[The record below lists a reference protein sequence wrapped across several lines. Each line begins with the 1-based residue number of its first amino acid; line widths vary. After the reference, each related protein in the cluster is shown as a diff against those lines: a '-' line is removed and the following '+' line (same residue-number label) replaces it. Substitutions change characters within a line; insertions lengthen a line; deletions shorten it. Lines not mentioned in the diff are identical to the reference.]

1 MVKKKG
7 LQRVSINISKI
18 PTKEKK
24 EHIFFLDRWVPFCT
38 MCQCCK
44 EQYSVYLISHLHQ
57 KIERICILSN
67 TKANYRPHIP
77 LHNFSKW
84 IRNDNGN
91 CCKKASK
98 IELHARFMATKNP
111 LQSFLAQPWNNNVH
125 LPLPFF
131 LLINKKFV
139 LIDTVHWILLSALIK
154 FWILSEKKKVLRKKN
169 RTPWQHFFP
178 RAVIQFTFFLFYQSF
193 QLIWE
198 TETSALE
205 FVTSWT
211 LGMLSI

>member
-1 MVKKKG
+1 
-7 LQRVSINISKI
+7 
-18 PTKEKK
+18 
-24 EHIFFLDRWVPFCT
+24 
-38 MCQCCK
+38 MCQCCID
-44 EQYSVYLISHLHQ
+44 QYSVYLISYLHQ

-67 TKANYRPHIP
+67 TKANYRSHIP

-98 IELHARFMATKNP
+98 IELHGRFMATKNP
-111 LQSFLAQPWNNNVH
+111 LQSFLAQPWNNNVM

-154 FWILSEKKKVLRKKN
+154 FWILSGEKKCWEKKTE
-169 RTPWQHFFP
+169 RLDS
-178 RAVIQFTFFLFYQSF
+178 TFFLAPLFNLHSF
-193 QLIWE
+193 FFVLSVFPTYLRNRNKCSWVCNQLDLRYVVNIIPWY
-198 TETSALE
+198 TSSLNS
-205 FVTSWT
+205 FFSHLPVI
-211 LGMLSI
+211 LFPN